1 MGNEAVVNTSFD
13 YEAVK
18 ELYERLRTVYV
29 GSKDER
35 KTYIDGQTRKVYVDG
50 RDTRRVS
57 VDAQQRIVYVTSDR
71 TTSSSERRAYV
82 GLS

>member
-1 MGNEAVVNTSFD
+1 
-13 YEAVK
+13 
-18 ELYERLRTVYV
+18 
-29 GSKDER
+29 
-35 KTYIDGQTRKVYVDG
+35 VYVDG